1 MARAVVKQVVALKFN
16 SYGLPRIVQS
26 KEDVRDVVLSL
37 GWSIKVGLGVDEIE
51 QIKEVAS
58 RASSSSGDTISDVCV
73 VPGTDRNH
81 SFICVRI
88 RRRLVQADRENIPL
102 HLVDNN
108 KRKRRETGTRKNG
121 KMELA
126 GAAAAEPSLKKART
140 DRAAAAAA
148 ANGKKQQKE

>member
-1 MARAVVKQVVALKFN
+1 M
-16 SYGLPRIVQS
+16 
-26 KEDVRDVVLSL
+26 DVVLSL
-37 GWSIKVGLGVDEIE
+37 GWSIKVGLGLDEIE

-58 RASSSSGDTISDVCV
+58 RASGIGDTISDVCV

-102 HLVDNN
+102 HLVGNN
-108 KRKRRETGTRKNG
+108 KRKRRGTRTRKNG

-126 GAAAAEPSLKKART
+126 GAAAAAEPSLKKART
-140 DRAAAAAA
+140 DRAAS